1 MYSYFMSYFYEG
13 DQKEDLVIE
22 RQKRLIYLLNEQ
34 VKKSKLKLDPVVKEE
49 LKINFIKPVPSSK
62 IIKNKKIKKQS
73 LSEFLSQ
80 KVK

>member
-1 MYSYFMSYFYEG
+1 MSYFYEG